1 MNGWWALAGAVV
13 LAAVAAVREY
23 LRWRGRR
30 WQGGL
35 RSGARPDDD

>member
-1 MNGWWALAGAVV
+1 VNGWWALAGAVV